1 MSKSSLAENYVHGFT
16 KIEQDRL
23 FKQARMLEDTIFS
36 NVDFSKAHSVIEI
49 GIGVGAQTQIML
61 ERYPKLKIFGLDASA
76 SQVDRARTALAE
88 HVGSGR
94 VQVDV
99 GDALHLRYDDN
110 NFDGAFICWFL
121 EHVQKPIEILKE
133 VRRVLKPGGALY
145 CNEPLNTNL
154 YIHPYSPATLKFWF
168 EFNDYQW
175 TMKGDPFVGGK
186 LGNYLQA
193 AGFQNIE
200 TKVLTSHFDNRMPK
214 KRSAYIDYWS
224 DLMLSAAPGLIEAGR
239 IDETVVKEMTK
250 ELQTLKSEP
259 ESVIFDSWILARAEA
274 H

>member
-1 MSKSSLAENYVHGFT
+1 MGNTSLADTYVHGFT

-23 FKQARMLEDTIFS
+23 FKQARILEESIFS
-36 NVDFSKAHSVIEI
+36 NVDFSKANSVIEV
-49 GIGVGAQTQIML
+49 GIGVGAQTQIL
-61 ERYPKLKIFGLDASA
+61 LDRFTKLKVFGIDASA
-76 SQVDRARTALAE
+76 SQVERARIALANHIE
-88 HVGSGR
+88 SGR
-94 VQVDV
+94 VEVEV
-99 GDALHLRYDDN
+99 GDALQLNYEEN

-121 EHVQKPIEILKE
+121 EHVQKPVEILKE
-133 VRRVLKPGGALY
+133 VRRVLKPGGVLY

-193 AGFQNIE
+193 AGYQNIE
-200 TKVLTSHFDNRMPK
+200 TKVLTSHYDNRMPK
-214 KRSAYIDYWS
+214 KRSAYIDYWT

-239 IDETVVKEMTK
+239 IDSTIVNEMTT
-250 ELQTLKSEP
+250 ELQTLKNDP
-259 ESVIFDSWILARAEA
+259 DSVIYDSWVLARAEA

>member
-1 MSKSSLAENYVHGFT
+1 MGNTSLADTYVHGFT

-23 FKQARMLEDTIFS
+23 FKQARILEESIFS
-36 NVDFSKAHSVIEI
+36 NVDFSKAESIIEV
-49 GIGVGAQTQIML
+49 GIGVGAQTQIL
-61 ERYPKLKIFGLDASA
+61 LDRFPKLKVFGLDASA
-76 SQVDRARTALAE
+76 SQVERARIALANHIE
-88 HVGSGR
+88 IGR
-94 VQVDV
+94 VEVNV
-99 GDALHLRYDDN
+99 GDALHLNYEEN

-133 VRRVLKPGGALY
+133 VRRVLKPGGILY

-193 AGFQNIE
+193 AGYQSIE
-200 TKVLTSHFDNRMPK
+200 TKVLTSHYDNRMPK
-214 KRSAYIDYWS
+214 KRSAYIDYWT

-239 IDETVVKEMTK
+239 VDNDIVRDMTL
-250 ELQTLKSEP
+250 ELQTLKNDP
-259 ESVIFDSWILARAEA
+259 DSVIYDSWILARAEA

>member
-1 MSKSSLAENYVHGFT
+1 MGNTSLADTYVHGFT

-23 FKQARMLEDTIFS
+23 FKQARILEESIFS
-36 NVDFSKAHSVIEI
+36 NVDFSKAASIIEV
-49 GIGVGAQTQIML
+49 GIGVGAQSQIL
-61 ERYPKLKIFGLDASA
+61 LDRFPKLKIFGLDASS
-76 SQVDRARTALAE
+76 SQVERARIALANHIE
-88 HVGSGR
+88 SGR
-94 VQVDV
+94 VEVNV
-99 GDALHLRYDDN
+99 GDALHLNYEEN

-133 VRRVLKPGGALY
+133 VRRVLKPGGVLY

-193 AGFQNIE
+193 AGYQNIE
-200 TKVLTSHFDNRMPK
+200 TKVLTSHYDNRMPK
-214 KRSAYIDYWS
+214 KRSAYIDYWT

-239 IDETVVKEMTK
+239 VDSTIVNEMTT
-250 ELQTLKSEP
+250 ELQTLKNDP
-259 ESVIFDSWILARAEA
+259 DSVIYDSWILARAEA